1 MAKSLSASWKS
12 FSARLSHDLAEE
24 HSIRSLPIRKGDTVT
39 VMRGS
44 FREVE
49 GKVTRIS
56 RKKTA
61 VFIEG
66 VTREKADG
74 DTIFLPIHP
83 SKVMITKLNL
93 DDDWRKDILTRR
105 EAQPSPKVNVN
116 RDRDKK
122 KTAKKTIANEKKH

>member
-1 MAKSLSASWKS
+1 
-12 FSARLSHDLAEE
+12 
-24 HSIRSLPIRKGDTVT
+24 
-39 VMRGS
+39 MRGS

-61 VFIEG
+61 IFIEG

-105 EAQPSPKVNVN
+105 EAPPSPKINVN

-122 KTAKKTIANEKKH
+122 KAAKKTIANEKKS